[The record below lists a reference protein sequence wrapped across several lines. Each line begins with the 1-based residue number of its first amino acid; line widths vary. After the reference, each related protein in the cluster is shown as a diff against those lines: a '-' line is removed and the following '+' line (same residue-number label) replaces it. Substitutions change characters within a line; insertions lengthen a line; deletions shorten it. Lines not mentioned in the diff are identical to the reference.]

1 MIVIDLSKQKAP
13 DVDPRTIQQIIFTGN
28 LAPARDATIFL
39 YLWRKKKCFGLFTG
53 NCKSF
58 VGLLYNT
65 LVWFNIIQFKMI

>member
-39 YLWRKKKCFGLFTG
+39 YL
-53 NCKSF
+53 
-58 VGLLYNT
+58 
-65 LVWFNIIQFKMI
+65 

>member
-39 YLWRKKKCFGLFTG
+39 YLWRKKNVLDFSQGIVKVL
-53 NCKSF
+53 
-58 VGLLYNT
+58 
-65 LVWFNIIQFKMI
+65 

>member
-39 YLWRKKKCFGLFTG
+39 YLWRKKKNVLDFSLGIVKVL
-53 NCKSF
+53 
-58 VGLLYNT
+58 
-65 LVWFNIIQFKMI
+65 